1 MTKLPALNWIVDF
14 LESNDI
20 AYVACGGL
28 AARVYGSE
36 RELNDI
42 DFYVHHKSY
51 NAVVDFGKLYITYGP
66 IHHQTEH
73 WDLEYVQFNYQDQE
87 VEIGSDKECKIYDAL
102 NSCWSIQDIDFSRYE
117 YHEIYGVRLRV
128 MNKSDLI
135 AYKRQLNRLVD
146 IEDIKQIECNV

>member
-42 DFYVHHKSY
+42 DFYVPHKSY
-51 NAVVDFGKLYITYGP
+51 NAVVDFGRLYITYGP
-66 IHHQTEH
+66 IHQQTEH

-87 VEIGSDKECKIYDAL
+87 VEIGSDREYD
-102 NSCWSIQDIDFSRYE
+102 Q
-117 YHEIYGVRLRV
+117 
-128 MNKSDLI
+128 K
-135 AYKRQLNRLVD
+135 
-146 IEDIKQIECNV
+146 